1 MAVDVTQT
9 NFPGVQTIDTSQA
22 SLPNPNSGSAVGW
35 FAQWLAILLIVFLL
49 ARTIWGKPIVY
60 YFIWLAI
67 VLLVLGH
74 SQDFADILSGKFGS
88 Q

>member
-1 MAVDVTQT
+1 MAVNQPTFPDVNT
-9 NFPGVQTIDTSQA
+9 
-22 SLPNPNSGSAVGW
+22 GSAVGW

-49 ARTIWGKPIVY
+49 AKSNWGRPIVY
-60 YFIWLAI
+60 YMIWLAI

-74 SQDFADILSGKFGS
+74 SQDFADILAGKGG